1 MPGVRKKGVPL
12 ANFLA
17 PLRGAVA
24 GFSHGFSPRSKN
36 VKTFMLEC
44 RSLNLVEESRWV
56 FINQSV
62 RVADNGDRETPARRA
77 NTRRS
82 YAGAG
87 WPSRHRHCFSDAV
100 ALHLRWR
107 HGTALGDRV
116 LVLQA
121 RDVRLDRR
129 GPVLRAIWVPHHRH
143 LVRLQGRGTILPHV
157 LHAALLAYFS
167 ALLRLFGDLVLFDP
181 AAL

>member
-1 MPGVRKKGVPL
+1 MRDPPCLDIPGVRKKRVPL

-62 RVADNGDRETPARRA
+62 RVADTATEKRLPDAPILGGHMPALD
-77 NTRRS
+77 
-82 YAGAG
+82 G
-87 WPSRHRHCFSDAV
+87 
-100 ALHLRWR
+100 LR
-107 HGTALGDRV
+107 G
-116 LVLQA
+116 
-121 RDVRLDRR
+121 
-129 GPVLRAIWVPHHRH
+129 
-143 LVRLQGRGTILPHV
+143 
-157 LHAALLAYFS
+157 
-167 ALLRLFGDLVLFDP
+167 
-181 AAL
+181 